1 MNAKTRVRR
10 PGNESKSEQV
20 NGSPAAASPVATPLQ
35 QIRGLQSSVGNQNTL
50 QMLRASQHLNGG
62 HLEAEAE
69 HAAAGRPAAPLSKL
83 PANAGKESSSPIGDG
98 GSKLDAALR
107 KPMEARLGADLSQ
120 VKVHTGAGPAEMNQS
135 LNSRAFTYGQ
145 DIYFG
150 RSEYAPETDSGS
162 RLLTHELA
170 HTVQQSSGTKAI
182 QEQPKGGGATQ
193 PEITAQGIIGMPQGS
208 KVVLTR
214 TMTNFFFNLVSS
226 NAPEVAGALNAIDQ
240 QNATLSI
247 ATDDLV
253 EIKLD
258 QTVNLP
264 ASDGKPAVGYKD
276 VTVSLKRTAPGIFD
290 FAVAGTPTTEGATS
304 LAYRDTGLTATQS
317 GGSYI
322 LSSGKEDHLRITPGA
337 GPSAVA
343 SIEAFTGPYLSQMPA
358 AARGLAP
365 KVLDLVSMTKL
376 PDAAAP
382 PAEQK
387 EAVQQIIASAARQR
401 SGIGPRQ
408 SAMLGS
414 GLLAGARL
422 DPLLTASWSYR
433 FRVSPK
439 LNNFVQIPLEAE
451 LMYAPSNAVLGT
463 VSSGGFASLSDLN
476 IPLNIRLIT
485 GFGAGQVEGNVP
497 KGGGPRPELSVLGP
511 TVGAGVGFEK
521 GWFRVDIRY
530 EHLFNILGNAG
541 PGQDVG
547 ALRVGAAF

>member
-10 PGNESKSEQV
+10 SGHEPKSEQA
-20 NGSPAAASPVATPLQ
+20 NGSPAAASPGATPLQ

-69 HAAAGRPAAPLSKL
+69 HAATGHPAAPLSKL
-83 PANAGKESSSPIGDG
+83 PADAGKESSSPTGAG

-182 QEQPKGGGATQ
+182 QEQPKGGGAAQ

-208 KVVLTR
+208 KIVLLR
-214 TMTNFFFNLVSS
+214 TMMDFIFSMVSS
-226 NAPEVAGALNAIDQ
+226 QAPDVANALNAIDK
-240 QNATLSI
+240 QNATLST
-247 ATDDLV
+247 ANDDLV

-264 ASDGKPAVGYKD
+264 ANGDKPAVGYKD
-276 VTVSLKRTAPGIFD
+276 VTVRLKRTAPGVFD
-290 FAVAGTPTTEGATS
+290 FTVSGAPTTEGAPP
-304 LAYRDTGLTATQS
+304 LAYADPGLTATQS
-317 GGSYI
+317 GGSYV
-322 LSSGKEDHLRITPGA
+322 LSSGKEDHLQITPGS
-337 GPSAVA
+337 GPSAIA
-343 SIEAFTGPYLSQMPA
+343 NIEAFTGPYLSQVPQKL
-358 AARGLAP
+358 RGLVP
-365 KVLDLVSMTKL
+365 KTVGLVSMTKL

-408 SAMLGS
+408 SVMLGG

-439 LNNFVQIPLEAE
+439 LNNFVQVPLEAE
-451 LMYAPSNAVLGT
+451 LMYAPSNSVLGT
-463 VSSGGFASLSDLN
+463 VSSGAFISLSDLS
-476 IPLNIRLIT
+476 IPVNIRLIT

-497 KGGGPRPELSVLGP
+497 KEGGSRPELSVLGP

-530 EHLFNILGNAG
+530 EHLFNVLGNGG
-541 PGQDVG
+541 PNLNVG

>member
-10 PGNESKSEQV
+10 PGNEPKSAQA
-20 NGSPAAASPVATPLQ
+20 NDSPVVASPGATPLQ

-50 QMLRASQHLNGG
+50 QMLRASQHPNGG
-62 HLEAEAE
+62 HMEAEAE
-69 HAAAGRPAAPLSKL
+69 HAAAGHPAAPLSKL
-83 PANAGKESSSPIGDG
+83 PAATGQESSSLTGNG
-98 GSKLDAALR
+98 GSKLDSALR

-120 VKVHTGAGPAEMNQS
+120 VKVHTGTGPAEMNQN

-150 RSEYAPETDSGS
+150 KSEYAPETDSGS

-182 QEQPKGGGATQ
+182 QQQPKGGGNTQ
-193 PEITAQGIIGMPQGS
+193 PAITAQGIIGIPQGS

-214 TMTNFFFNLVSS
+214 TMTDFFFKLVSS
-226 NAPEVAGALNAIDQ
+226 NAPEVAGALNAIDK
-240 QNATLSI
+240 QNATLST

-264 ASDGKPAVGYKD
+264 ASGDKPAVSYKD

-290 FAVAGTPTTEGATS
+290 FAVAGTPTTEGAIP
-304 LAYRDTGLTATQS
+304 LAYQDPGLTATQS

-322 LSSGKEDHLRITPGA
+322 LSSGKDDHLRITPGA
-337 GPSAVA
+337 GASAVA
-343 SIEAFTGPYLSQMPA
+343 SIEAFTAPYLSQVPA
-358 AARGLAP
+358 SLRGLAP

-387 EAVQQIIASAARQR
+387 EAVQQIIASAASRR

-408 SAMLGS
+408 NVMLGG
-414 GLLAGARL
+414 GLLSGARL

-433 FRVSPK
+433 FRVSPT
-439 LNNFVQIPLEAE
+439 LNNFVQVPLEAE
-451 LMYAPSNAVLGT
+451 LMYAPSASILGT
-463 VSSGGFASLSDLN
+463 VSSGGFASLSDLK
-476 IPLNIRLIT
+476 IPVNIRLIT
-485 GFGAGQVEGNVP
+485 GFGGGQVEGKAP
-497 KGGGPRPELSVLGP
+497 LGGGPRPELSVLGP
-511 TVGAGVGFEK
+511 TLGAGVGVEK

-530 EHLFNILGNAG
+530 EHLFNVLGNSA
-541 PGQDVG
+541 PGQNIG

>member
-1 MNAKTRVRR
+1 MNAKTKVRR
-10 PGNESKSEQV
+10 PGNEPKSTQA
-20 NGSPAAASPVATPLQ
+20 NGSPVAVLPGATPLQ
-35 QIRGLQSSVGNQNTL
+35 QIRGLQSAVGNQNAL
-50 QMLRASQHLNGG
+50 QMLRASQHLNSG

-69 HAAAGRPAAPLSKL
+69 HAAVGRTTTPLSKL
-83 PANAGKESSSPIGDG
+83 PAAAGQENSLLGNG

-120 VKVHTGAGPAEMNQS
+120 VKVHTGAGSAEMNQH

-150 RSEYAPETDSGS
+150 GSEYAPETDSGS

-170 HTVQQSSGTKAI
+170 HTVQQSSGAKAI
-182 QEQPKGGGATQ
+182 QQQPKGGGNNTQ
-193 PEITAQGIIGMPQGS
+193 PAITAQGIIGMPQGS

-214 TMTNFFFNLVSS
+214 TMTDFFFKLVSS
-226 NAPEVAGALNAIDQ
+226 NAPEVAGALNAIDKQ
-240 QNATLSI
+240 SATLST

-258 QTVNLP
+258 QTVDLP
-264 ASDGKPAVGYKD
+264 ASGDKPAIGYKD

-290 FAVAGTPTTEGATS
+290 FAVAGTPTTEGAIP
-304 LAYRDTGLTATQS
+304 LAYRDPGLTATQS

-343 SIEAFTGPYLSQMPA
+343 SIEAFTAPYLTQVPA
-358 AARGLAP
+358 SLRGLAP

-408 SAMLGS
+408 NVMLGG
-414 GLLAGARL
+414 GLLSGARL
-422 DPLLTASWSYR
+422 DPMLTASWSYR

-439 LNNFVQIPLEAE
+439 LNNFVQVPLEAE
-451 LMYAPSNAVLGT
+451 LMYAPSASVLGT
-463 VSSGGFASLSDLN
+463 VSSGGLASLSDLN
-476 IPLNIRLIT
+476 IPVNIRLIT
-485 GFGAGQVEGNVP
+485 GFGGGQVEGNAP
-497 KGGGPRPELSVLGP
+497 LGGGPRPELSVLGP
-511 TVGAGVGFEK
+511 TLGAGVGFEK

-530 EHLFNILGNAG
+530 EHLFNILGNAA
-541 PGQDVG
+541 PGQNVG